1 MKRTYVRVTLT
12 MQSGWRVGAWESQA
26 ADVVATL
33 TDSDGHPIVPGSG
46 IAGALRQAA
55 GDKREELFGKDPG
68 SADLVASPWWVLGTV
83 VGGSTT
89 QDPSTSASGG
99 ATGSEGQ
106 PRSAGSSAPRR
117 SILAMPRAL
126 AR

>member
-55 GDKREELFGKDPG
+55 GDKREELFGKDPDLRIWSRLLGGCWALLSAARPPKNVSGHG
-68 SADLVASPWWVLGTV
+68 S
-83 VGGSTT
+83 
-89 QDPSTSASGG
+89 
-99 ATGSEGQ
+99 TGSEGQ